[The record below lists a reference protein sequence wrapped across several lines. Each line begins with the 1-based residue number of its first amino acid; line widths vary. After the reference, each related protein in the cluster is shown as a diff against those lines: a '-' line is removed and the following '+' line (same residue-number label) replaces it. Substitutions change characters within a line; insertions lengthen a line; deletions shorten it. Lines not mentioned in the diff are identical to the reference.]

1 MRTRLSKFLTLT
13 GMGCQMPMIRLL
25 GDLISHNKMKVAL
38 IIFGTLIVI
47 GVILR
52 IISSKSI
59 KLEIVWHTY
68 HAPSSNPGVLNDI
81 LSLAFSPDSRLLAS
95 SALDNTIKIWDASKG
110 TLLKVLQS
118 GASSLT
124 FSPDGSFLASSEGNK
139 IKLWRTKDWQ
149 LTKILQRQSI
159 KMNSPIAFSP
169 DGKLIAA
176 GGGGWEEVK
185 PNNWTIT
192 GGGIKI
198 WDVSKGYLLKMLSS
212 DEIIEAI
219 AFSPD
224 GKILAASSRGR
235 ANITSIQIWEIK
247 NWTKVVQLM
256 QHTEAIRS
264 VAFAPD
270 GSLLASGS
278 EDNTVKVWRVGSWQ
292 LVTTLKGCGW
302 HIQGVVFSSDGRLL
316 ATKSRDGV
324 LTLWEVKQWKKIAK
338 KRLKYK
344 WWLAEIIPSY
354 IIAFSPDG
362 KYLAVGDEY
371 SRIWVFKINLPNR

>member
-1 MRTRLSKFLTLT
+1 
-13 GMGCQMPMIRLL
+13 MPMI
-25 GDLISHNKMKVAL
+25 GIPGHQISYNKTWIMVS
-38 IIFGTLIVI
+38 IIIVTLIVI
-47 GVILR
+47 GVILQV
-52 IISSKSI
+52 ILSKRVEL
-59 KLEIVWHTY
+59 KLVWHTY
-68 HAPSSNPGVLNDI
+68 HAPSSNPGALNDI
-81 LSLAFSPDSRLLAS
+81 LSLTFSPDGKLLAS

-110 TLLKVLQS
+110 TLLKTLQS

-124 FSPDGSFLASSEGNK
+124 FSPDGSLLAGSDGDK
-139 IKLWRTKDWQ
+139 IKLWQTKNWQ
-149 LTKILQRQSI
+149 LNKILQRQSI
-159 KMNSPIAFSP
+159 KSNSPITFSP
-169 DGKLIAA
+169 DGKLIAS
-176 GGGGWEEVK
+176 GGGGWEETK
-185 PNNWTIT
+185 PNDWIII

-198 WDVSKGYLLKMLSS
+198 WDVSKGYLLKILSS
-212 DEIIEAI
+212 NEIIEAI

-224 GKILAASSRGR
+224 GKILAASSRDKT
-235 ANITSIQIWEIK
+235 NITSVQIWETK
-247 NWTKVVQLM
+247 NWTKIVQLM

-302 HIQGVVFSSDGRLL
+302 HIQGVVFSPDGRLL

-344 WWLAEIIPSY
+344 WWLAEIIPSH

-362 KYLAVGDEY
+362 KHLAVGDEY
-371 SRIWVFKINLPNR
+371 SGIWVFKISLPAR